1 MAKPDTAKLGMAKPE
16 VHKSL
21 YFCLRPLPPSLPP
34 ELASR
39 WLAKWLFRL
48 LAGSLVFLL
57 SSRSGAK
64 PKGTPRDAVV
74 VGCGPTWGE
83 GSREGGVVHL
93 RSALLQGVQSCAYV
107 ERLLADTLR
116 KEGSESYVCSR
127 AAVPFLKNILRA

>member
-1 MAKPDTAKLGMAKPE
+1 MA
-16 VHKSL
+16 V
-21 YFCLRPLPPSLPP
+21 
-34 ELASR
+34 
-39 WLAKWLFRL
+39 
-48 LAGSLVFLL
+48 SLVGWFAGFLTL
-57 SSRSGAK
+57 IAFGRKAEGHAK
-64 PKGTPRDAVV
+64 GHAVV

-127 AAVPFLKNILRA
+127 AAVPFLENILRA